1 MVDVNIQVINSPL
14 VNENKNMAPSLN
26 SKMFFVRSVSD
37 YLAINTKTLVCLTKE
52 QKSNKTHMKVFQ
64 QNRYHASLTK
74 KKSSLINL
82 VLWKQFPYTPHF
94 LQNIISV
101 YQIRCFLWSNWIILY
116 EDILPR
122 SDLNPTNGRFSCI
135 ECAKLCADQMSCQTF
150 FHKPAKM
157 ISYLYNYPLMEYT
170 ETFPESGI
178 KVYKMKGMYLI

>member
-101 YQIRCFLWSNWIILY
+101 YQIRCFLWSNWIILWKKQHIRRY
-116 EDILPR
+116 LTSLRPESNQRTVLLHWVRKVVCR
-122 SDLNPTNGRFSCI
+122 SDVLSDFLPQTRKDDFLSLQLSINGIHRNI
-135 ECAKLCADQMSCQTF
+135 
-150 FHKPAKM
+150 P
-157 ISYLYNYPLMEYT
+157 
-170 ETFPESGI
+170 GI
-178 KVYKMKGMYLI
+178 GD

>member
-1 MVDVNIQVINSPL
+1 
-14 VNENKNMAPSLN
+14 
-26 SKMFFVRSVSD
+26 
-37 YLAINTKTLVCLTKE
+37 
-52 QKSNKTHMKVFQ
+52 MKVFQ
-64 QNRYHASLTK
+64 QNRYHASLAK
-74 KKSSLINL
+74 KKI
-82 VLWKQFPYTPHF
+82 FPYKFGSVKTVSLHSSF
-94 LQNIISV
+94 FAKYCVCLSDVSSEVTGLYFEKRNI
-101 YQIRCFLWSNWIILY
+101 Y